1 MENMSNKN
9 PKSAIG
15 VFSKREQ
22 AEQALH
28 ELKASGFS
36 MEKVSVIAKDIDQGQ
51 QVGSVQT
58 SDRIGNQNV
67 DTTGAVGDALSSATL
82 GGVLVG
88 LSSLALP
95 GIGAVLAAGSVGV
108 ALVTSVAGVAV
119 SAATTNNL
127 VQALTGLGIPEE
139 RARVY
144 SDRLQ
149 QGNYLVIVDGTD
161 DEIHRAE
168 TILRERNIEYWGIY
182 DSPQPEQGSVD

>member
-1 MENMSNKN
+1 MQNMSNKN
-9 PKSAIG
+9 SQSAIG
-15 VFSKREQ
+15 VFSNREK
-22 AEQALH
+22 AEQALN

-36 MEKVSVIAKDIDQGQ
+36 MEKVSIIAKDIDQGK
-51 QVGSVQT
+51 QVASVQT

-67 DTTGAVGDALSSATL
+67 DTTGAVGDAISSATW

-95 GIGAVLAAGSVGV
+95 GIGVVLAAGSVGV
-108 ALVTSVAGVAV
+108 ALLTSVAGVAV
-119 SAATTNNL
+119 SAAATNNL

-168 TILRERNIEYWGIY
+168 PILRERNIEYWGIY
-182 DSPQPEQGSVD
+182 H